1 MAEKL
6 QKAGVWLWHSKERM
20 VLIIMVL
27 VFGYRVYM
35 VFSPPPAPDWPPV
48 RMPMMDLPE
57 DPEEQQLIG
66 LPGNPPVRPPMDVPG
81 TYAALYTSNPF
92 WYYSGQ
98 QQSAQPQGAAATI
111 DVQLVDIQS
120 TGGRSRARL
129 RSGTRT
135 EWVWENARFG
145 DDYELRR
152 VNVEDQT
159 VEIYS
164 ERNTRTY
171 VISK

>member
-1 MAEKL
+1 MTDKL
-6 QKAGVWLWHSKERM
+6 QKAGAWLWHNKERM
-20 VLIIMVL
+20 VLIIMVV

-35 VFSPPPAPDWPPV
+35 VFTPPPTPDWPPV
-48 RMPMMDLPE
+48 RMPIADLPE
-57 DPEEQQLIG
+57 DPEEQKTIG
-66 LPGNPPVRPPMDVPG
+66 LPGDPPVRPPMDVPG
-81 TYAALYTSNPF
+81 AYAALYTSNPF

-98 QQSAQPQGAAATI
+98 QQAQQPQAAATI
-111 DVQLVDIQS
+111 DVQLLDIQS
-120 TGGRSRARL
+120 AGGRTRARL
-129 RSGTRT
+129 RVGTRT

-145 DDYELRR
+145 EDYELRS
-152 VNVEDQT
+152 VNAEEQT